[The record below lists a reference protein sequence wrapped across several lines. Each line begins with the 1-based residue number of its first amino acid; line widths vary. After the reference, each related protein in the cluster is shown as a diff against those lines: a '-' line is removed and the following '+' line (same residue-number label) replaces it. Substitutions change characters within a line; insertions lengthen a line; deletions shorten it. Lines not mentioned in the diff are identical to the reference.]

1 MLLPSHNANERLE
14 KDNIEGKLPSST
26 LKMEIETRLTRGR
39 MIVQILSQLY
49 DYEDGEALCRY
60 KLHCEE

>member
-14 KDNIEGKLPSST
+14 KDTIRGKLPSST

-39 MIVQILSQLY
+39 ITVQIGSQLC

-60 KLHCEE
+60 RLHCEE